1 MEANHYVISGD
12 KMLSSCSCS
21 FFSNRK
27 KKLDKAMKFYT
38 KACKEFIEKRD
49 FVNYAKLSEK
59 IGDEYLKIM
68 DYINVLN
75 YYKNAQKYFLN
86 IDVDK
91 YINITVNKI
100 IPLYIENNHIEDIGK
115 SYYELAKKYTYI
127 NYNGKIH
134 DYFKKAIIYLEIEK
148 SHELINCHIDFTYY
162 LLDCGNIDD
171 AIYYLEQII
180 NRMCESNLLLF
191 RVNTYIF
198 LYLLCIMTKD
208 DIVLIKRELNKYC
221 ELIYRFIKF
230 PGHKLIEQ
238 LIKIYEDND
247 IDKFINLIYE
257 YDKIY
262 NLKPREVK
270 LLLVIKNK
278 LKTNKEVNL

>member
-1 MEANHYVISGD
+1 MENNHYVICGD
-12 KMLSSCSCS
+12 KILSS
-21 FFSNRK
+21 FSLFLNKER
-27 KKLDKAMKFYT
+27 KLDKAMKFYT
-38 KACKEFIEKRD
+38 KACKEFIKNRD
-49 FVNYAKLSEK
+49 FFNYANLSEK
-59 IGDEYLKIM
+59 IGDEYSKIIH
-68 DYINVLN
+68 YIHALN

-100 IPLYIENNHIEDIGK
+100 IPLHIENNNIEDIGK
-115 SYYELAKKYTYI
+115 SYYELAKLYKDD
-127 NYNGKIH
+127 NYNSEIFN
-134 DYFKKAIIYLEIEK
+134 YFKKAITYLQTNN
-148 SHELINCHIDFTYY
+148 SQELLNCYIDFTYY

-198 LYLLCIMTKD
+198 LYLLCIMTND
-208 DIVLIKRELNKYC
+208 DIILLKRELNKYC
-221 ELIYRFIKF
+221 KVVYKFINF
-230 PGHKLIEQ
+230 PGHKLIDQ
-238 LIKIYEDND
+238 LTKKYEDND
-247 IDKFINLIYE
+247 IDNFITLIYE

-270 LLLVIKNK
+270 LLVVIKNN
-278 LKTNKEVNL
+278 LTINNEVVLS

>member
-1 MEANHYVISGD
+1 MENNHYVICGD
-12 KMLSSCSCS
+12 KILSS
-21 FFSNRK
+21 FSLFLNKER
-27 KKLDKAMKFYT
+27 KLDKAMKFYT
-38 KACKEFIEKRD
+38 KACKEFIKNRD
-49 FVNYAKLSEK
+49 FLNYANLSEK
-59 IGDEYLKIM
+59 IGDEYSKIIH
-68 DYINVLN
+68 YIHALN

-100 IPLYIENNHIEDIGK
+100 IPLHIENNNIEDIGK
-115 SYYELAKKYTYI
+115 SYYELAKLYKDD
-127 NYNGKIH
+127 NYNSEIFN
-134 DYFKKAIIYLEIEK
+134 YFKKAITYLQTNN
-148 SHELINCHIDFTYY
+148 SQELLNCYIDFTYY

-198 LYLLCIMTKD
+198 LYLLCIMTND
-208 DIVLIKRELNKYC
+208 DIILLKRELNKYC
-221 ELIYRFIKF
+221 KVVYKFINF
-230 PGHKLIEQ
+230 PGHKLIDQ
-238 LIKIYEDND
+238 LTKKYEDND
-247 IDKFINLIYE
+247 IDNFITLIYE

-270 LLLVIKNK
+270 LLVVIKNN
-278 LKTNKEVNL
+278 LTINNEVVLS